1 MEGETQAT
9 NMKYCIVHTP
19 QTHKLALGKFNW
31 KAGGSKV
38 SSARLHSIAETEIN
52 TTVMVKEA
60 DQAVHVYNL
69 RTKLP
74 NVDFNCQSRWIF
86 CGQHGGGLIQLGQ
99 ATFKIHKAKIR
110 FENTLLRQLL
120 MTESKYKEHS
130 TETLI
135 AETQKIWPSKLTV
148 AVNILGRISTPNPV
162 VQGACHWDQ
171 RTQLSSKPASRGKH
185 GQFLQAQVTDLTTKR
200 R

>member
-60 DQAVHVYNL
+60 DQGVHVYNL

-74 NVDFNCQSRWIF
+74 NVHFNCQRRWILF
-86 CGQHGGGLIQLGQ
+86 CGQHGRGLIQLGQ
-99 ATFKIHKAKIR
+99 GTFRIHKAKIR
-110 FENTLLRQLL
+110 FENTLLRWLL
-120 MTESKYKEHS
+120 MMESKYKEHS

-135 AETQKIWPSKLTV
+135 AETQKIWPAKLTV
-148 AVNILGRISTPNPV
+148 AVNILGRISTPRSA
-162 VQGACHWDQ
+162 VQGACHWD
-171 RTQLSSKPASRGKH
+171 RSTQLSSKPASWGKH
-185 GQFLQAQVTDLTTKR
+185 GQLLQA
-200 R
+200 